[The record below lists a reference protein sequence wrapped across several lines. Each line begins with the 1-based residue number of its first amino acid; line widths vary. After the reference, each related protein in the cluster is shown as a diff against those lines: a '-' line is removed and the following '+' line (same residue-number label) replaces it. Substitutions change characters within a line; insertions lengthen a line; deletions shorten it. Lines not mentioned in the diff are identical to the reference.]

1 MKVITKNRK
10 AVREALAQEGW
21 RFSLVSSV
29 EELQRHHTACRTLT
43 LPAGYESDSRLR
55 SRVDLAHFDRELRSA
70 LRLWNAIN
78 RNLQT
83 RKEPTK

>member
-1 MKVITKNRK
+1 MRKPDRDALLQSAAKV
-10 AVREALAQEGW
+10 
-21 RFSLVSSV
+21 LVWD
-29 EELQRHHTACRTLT
+29 LFA
-43 LPAGYESDSRLR
+43 AGGYGRLR

-70 LRLWNAIN
+70 LRLWNTIN